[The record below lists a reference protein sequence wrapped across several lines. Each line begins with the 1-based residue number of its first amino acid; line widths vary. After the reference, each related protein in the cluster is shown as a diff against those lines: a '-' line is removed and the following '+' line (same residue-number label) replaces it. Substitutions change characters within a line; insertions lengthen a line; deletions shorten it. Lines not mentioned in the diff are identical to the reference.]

1 MFPNNKEQK
10 QNTEIPKIDT
20 EVQSD
25 KENTC
30 DTPPEIVTIETS
42 DQEPETAWDQQ
53 SDWGQRND
61 DSQDGSK
68 DCSDCDRI
76 SDASLWPKFVPQWAE
91 FVVSSMKPEDIE
103 DNSPSRLEWLRQKR
117 EENERNV
124 CLDQLMTMVGLE
136 NVKAHFLAVKA
147 KFKASKQA
155 HAGHEKLRLHLVLHG
170 KDGTGKKSIAQLYAQ
185 FLFSIG
191 VVADNTFSRTSELYD
206 RNGHDKYDYDDGY
219 YPRKHPTVIFYDIS
233 GVDSDNFCYS
243 RVVSNAIENMEES
256 VVIVS
261 SRMKPLL
268 EAIEDNY
275 NDDELHQLS
284 VRMMQKVGFS
294 LKGGFKDGS
303 VRAFVHRV
311 ARARESEWSEW
322 FSNVYHLQWELNQ
335 ARKRRLLRLQGK
347 YMRWFG
353 NSLVPDSQVSCRQ
366 RNTETDTSD
375 NPKAIDSIGEQET
388 VFIPEDLLGPEPKDA
403 RLHNASWKKLQS
415 MIGLKNVKR
424 ECGDVI
430 DFAQINYQR
439 ELLGGK
445 PLKVGLNR
453 VFLGPPGVGKTT
465 VAELYGQVL
474 VDLGLVT
481 GKEVMVCNPSHLIG
495 RLIGESEQ
503 NTLDI
508 LNQAKGNV
516 LIIDDAHMLYPG
528 SETDTFRVAVLD
540 TIVANVSAD
549 PEGRCIILVGYEHE
563 MVQLFNN
570 SNPGLQRR
578 FPKETALQFD
588 PYSEDEL
595 CQIMDLKAKQ
605 CDLEMTQEART
616 VARQVISRMRINPKS
631 GNAGDVENLLNQ
643 TKIRLNARIR
653 SRLPY
658 GQASVQATIEPA
670 DIDPQWDR
678 ASRAEENRAALFED
692 FVGFKKIVEKFEGYQ
707 LLVDGMRLHDIDPR
721 PHIPWAFIFKGPPGT
736 GKTSTAR
743 KIGRLYYD
751 MGLLSTDEVVSCSV
765 TDIVGEY
772 LGQTGPKV
780 VNTLETGLGKVLFID
795 EAYRLA
801 TGASSRDGSS
811 FHMEAVGE
819 LVDAMTQPRY
829 RNNMVIILAGY
840 TREMEC
846 LLQTNP
852 GLRSRFPEHIT
863 FEPMAPHACFQCLRN
878 QLHKLRIGILEVDD
892 SLEIVH
898 GLFESL
904 SLTTGWASGRDVETL
919 ARRIISSVYMQQGKF
934 GRKGA
939 VDTLQMATTDL
950 IPILEEMWKE
960 RS

>member
-1 MFPNNKEQK
+1 MFPNNEEQK
-10 QNTEIPKIDT
+10 ENTEILEIDT

-30 DTPPEIVTIETS
+30 DTPPEIVTIGTS

-53 SDWGQRND
+53 ESDWSQRND

-68 DCSDCDRI
+68 DCSDCDRTN
-76 SDASLWPKFVPQWAE
+76 DASLWPKYVSKWVE
-91 FVVSSMKPEDIE
+91 FVVSSMKAEEVD
-103 DNSPSRLEWLRQKR
+103 DNSPSRLEWLKQKR
-117 EENERNV
+117 DENERNV
-124 CLDQLMTMVGLE
+124 YLDQLMTMVGLE

-147 KFKASKQA
+147 KFKAGKQA
-155 HAGHEKLRLHLVLHG
+155 HAGHKLRLHLVLHG

-191 VVADNTFSRTSELYD
+191 AVANKTFSRTSELYD
-206 RNGHDKYDYDDGY
+206 RNGDDNYDYDDGC
-219 YPRKHPTVIFYDIS
+219 YPRNKPTVIFYDIS

-243 RVVSNAIENMEES
+243 RVASNAIENMEES
-256 VVIVS
+256 VVIIS

-268 EAIEDNY
+268 EAIED
-275 NDDELHQLS
+275 
-284 VRMMQKVGFS
+284 
-294 LKGGFKDGS
+294 
-303 VRAFVHRV
+303 
-311 ARARESEWSEW
+311 
-322 FSNVYHLQWELNQ
+322 
-335 ARKRRLLRLQGK
+335 
-347 YMRWFG
+347 
-353 NSLVPDSQVSCRQ
+353 
-366 RNTETDTSD
+366 T
-375 NPKAIDSIGEQET
+375 
-388 VFIPEDLLGPEPKDA
+388 EDLLGPEPKDA

-415 MIGLKNVKR
+415 MIGLKKVKS

-439 ELLGGK
+439 ELLGRK

-453 VFLGPPGVGKTT
+453 LFLGPPGVGKTT

-474 VDLGLVT
+474 IDLGLVT

-549 PEGRCIILVGYEHE
+549 PEDRCIILVGYEHE

-588 PYSEDEL
+588 PYSEGEL
-595 CQIMDLKAKQ
+595 CQIMDLKAEQ
-605 CDLEMTQEART
+605 CDLEMTQEARM

-643 TKIRLNARIR
+643 AKIRLNARIR
-653 SRLPY
+653 SRLSY
-658 GQASVQATIEPA
+658 GQASVQFAIEPA

-692 FVGFKKIVEKFEGYQ
+692 FVGFRKIVEKFEGYQ

-721 PHIPWAFIFKGPPGT
+721 PHIPWAFILKGPPGT

-765 TDIVGEY
+765 TDIIGEY

-780 VNTLETGLGKVLFID
+780 CNTLETGLGKVLFID
-795 EAYRLA
+795 EAYPLA
-801 TGASSRDGSS
+801 TGASSRGGSS

-840 TREMEC
+840 THKMEC
-846 LLQTNP
+846 LLLTNP

-863 FEPMAPHACFQCLRN
+863 FEPMAPHPCLQYLKN
-878 QLHKLRIGILEVDD
+878 QLHKLKIGIVEEDD
-892 SLEIVH
+892 SSEIVH
-898 GLFESL
+898 GLFECL

-919 ARRIISSVYMQQGKF
+919 ARRIVSSVYMQQGKS
-934 GRKGA
+934 GNREVVGS
-939 VDTLQMATTDL
+939 LQITTTNL
-950 IPILEEMWKE
+950 VPILEEMWEE
-960 RS
+960 RRGRKATSYHAW